1 MHTNIRQHGAS
12 VILRHP
18 FQCTRTIWIWI
29 AFVIS
34 HDFLWHFVAT
44 TRSVFVFDRLP
55 EPVFLVLEPQTHLL
69 NRVRVAYVCI
79 WIFMH
84 IAIAVVVFCWATVAL
99 LLKPDSLA
107 GLWAGVLR
115 RSSMDCKCKGRDGKS
130 TETYWTPPVFDF
142 LQHWFPSEVQR
153 REQRAMCF
161 CSLFGTNFRYFNPDF
176 SSIVT
181 RVHSPFYIFLPVLE
195 TSFYLPLTDPGPR
208 KFRKPLLNPC
218 FVGFAGSVEFLNT
231 PKATSAS
238 QNGVLESP
246 SWPKRCSAV
255 KMCTFH
261 SSTSHVAIADHDS
274 GIDCCRQQKE
284 SCFLLLN
291 SVTWLA
297 SHPGRM

>member
-142 LQHWFPSEVQR
+142 LQHWFPSVWYQFPVFQPR
-153 REQRAMCF
+153 F
-161 CSLFGTNFRYFNPDF
+161 LIYTYPSTF
-176 SSIVT
+176 S
-181 RVHSPFYIFLPVLE
+181 FLPVLE

-284 SCFLLLN
+284 SSFLLLN

>member
-44 TRSVFVFDRLP
+44 THSVFVFDRLP

-153 REQRAMCF
+153 REQRVMCF

-176 SSIVT
+176 SSILT
-181 RVHSPFYIFLPVLE
+181 RVHSPFCLFWKPLFIFHWQIQ
-195 TSFYLPLTDPGPR
+195 DPGNSGNHCWILVSLALQAVWN
-208 KFRKPLLNPC
+208 FWIL
-218 FVGFAGSVEFLNT
+218 
-231 PKATSAS
+231 
-238 QNGVLESP
+238 
-246 SWPKRCSAV
+246 PKRLQRV
-255 KMCTFH
+255 KTGYWKVLHGQSDAQLWKCAR
-261 SSTSHVAIADHDS
+261 STVRH
-274 GIDCCRQQKE
+274 
-284 SCFLLLN
+284 
-291 SVTWLA
+291 
-297 SHPGRM
+297 RMSQ